1 MSIDANIELSE
12 EDGVFDV
19 YGFLTKMRQ
28 QRRGLVETLVSY
40 FDPSLSHTSAVRHK
54 IQSVYCT
61 FPGFPDSSRSLPK
74 RWDQG
79 TRICNHNCIVVQQ
92 TLPPFTNTL
101 PQSDAHSC
109 NHFYRTGEAKHPGP
123 SNHKQKSK
131 TPHLL
136 RNISSCWPPAG
147 RPKKILTFCK
157 TNTSSST

>member
-61 FPGFPDSSRSLPK
+61 FPGFFFLSS
-74 RWDQG
+74 
-79 TRICNHNCIVVQQ
+79 
-92 TLPPFTNTL
+92 
-101 PQSDAHSC
+101 
-109 NHFYRTGEAKHPGP
+109 
-123 SNHKQKSK
+123 
-131 TPHLL
+131 
-136 RNISSCWPPAG
+136 ISSLITDFSVQMFSLKCIWT
-147 RPKKILTFCK
+147 KILKDTVFMPSFISFLAVVTVGPDFQYVPVLK
-157 TNTSSST
+157 